1 MPNKKMKK
9 DTGRKAVLFRLIRM
23 LFSFYPVLL
32 PITLICILF
41 NAVIS
46 SIPSVFMQNVIAA
59 VEKVGRLVTG
69 EAYLGRFCDMWLFWP
84 YFMC

>member
-1 MPNKKMKK
+1 MPNKKTKK

-59 VEKVGRLVTG
+59 VEKSWQTG
-69 EAYLGRFCDMWLFWP
+69 DWGRFWDMWLFWP